1 MLEKRGEELYLEI
14 YIDVIFIINFI
25 MDFILLSVVMKILKW
40 KCSIKRRG
48 LGSII
53 GASCA
58 CILAIIP
65 ELNHFLQFIISYI
78 LICIGMIFLTF
89 KPKTWKMTLKG
100 VFTLYVTTFFIG
112 GLFNSLYYHSMLG
125 YYFHEL
131 ITGRFFSGL
140 NGSRITFLIIGGI
153 TGIIIFVV
161 LINNLR
167 RRDVELYETEIFFQ
181 DKSVWAVGLL
191 DTGNN
196 LYDPIFKKP
205 VNIIEQEVINK
216 ILSEEQRN
224 YINMWLD
231 NPKVDLNIHFNNPD
245 NINVY
250 MIPFSSIGKKKGL
263 LPAIEVNKLEI
274 IKGEE
279 KIVIENVLTGI
290 WNGQL
295 SKNNEYQLILH
306 RDLI

>member
-1 MLEKRGEELYLEI
+1 M
-14 YIDVIFIINFI
+14 
-25 MDFILLSVVMKILKW
+25 
-40 KCSIKRRG
+40 
-48 LGSII
+48 
-53 GASCA
+53 
-58 CILAIIP
+58 
-65 ELNHFLQFIISYI
+65 
-78 LICIGMIFLTF
+78 
-89 KPKTWKMTLKG
+89 
-100 VFTLYVTTFFIG
+100 
-112 GLFNSLYYHSMLG
+112 
-125 YYFHEL
+125 
-131 ITGRFFSGL
+131 
-140 NGSRITFLIIGGI
+140 
-153 TGIIIFVV
+153 
-161 LINNLR
+161 
-167 RRDVELYETEIFFQ
+167 ELYEAEIFFQ

-263 LPAIEVNKLEI
+263 LPAIEINKLEI